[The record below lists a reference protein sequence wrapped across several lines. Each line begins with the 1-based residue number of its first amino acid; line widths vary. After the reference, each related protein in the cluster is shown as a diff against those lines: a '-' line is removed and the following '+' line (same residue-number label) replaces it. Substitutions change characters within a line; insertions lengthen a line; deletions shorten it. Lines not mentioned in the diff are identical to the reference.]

1 MLLEQAHMK
10 PRPYRSM
17 YNSSTTLQRI
27 FKNHPSPNRVQRPPA
42 RDLLASDPSRPCHPL
57 FYRPSQSPERGQN
70 PTHQKVSECMQQ
82 MRRSCKHLFLPS
94 FNPLEENLQID
105 EPSCFF
111 VQNEFLWAKH
121 RPAALASQTLCY
133 MHPVDQH
140 SPSKSDF
147 YLMLDLNRC
156 LLLTS
161 GKQLNRLLQDGTF

>member
-1 MLLEQAHMK
+1 
-10 PRPYRSM
+10 
-17 YNSSTTLQRI
+17 
-27 FKNHPSPNRVQRPPA
+27 
-42 RDLLASDPSRPCHPL
+42 
-57 FYRPSQSPERGQN
+57 
-70 PTHQKVSECMQQ
+70 MQQ